1 MLYFHFILRWSLNM
15 EIILIVVGI
24 LVGTLSGFF
33 GIGGG
38 MILVP
43 ILLLLGIDIKEAIA
57 ISIVQMVFSSI
68 YGSYLN
74 YKKGSLII
82 GEGVWVGFG
91 GFVGGAIGAYGST
104 FLSPKALEYLFF
116 SLLIFALYRLFS
128 AKISESNI
136 VKVLDR
142 KILFIVGLMIGIF
155 AISLGVGGSILL
167 TPILVGFLHYPIKKA
182 VSAGLFFVAFSSV
195 AGLFIK
201 LSSGSIDMEKSLYV
215 AIASLIGVYGGIWL
229 KDHVSASNHKIYLL
243 IMYGIAMLILM
254 KKIFL
259 G

>member
-1 MLYFHFILRWSLNM
+1 MELSLIL
-15 EIILIVVGI
+15 VGI

-38 MILVP
+38 MVLVP
-43 ILLLLGIDIKEAIA
+43 ILMLLGIDIKEAIS

-74 YKKGSLII
+74 HRKGSLIL
-82 GEGVWVGFG
+82 GEGIWVGIGGFFG
-91 GFVGGAIGAYGST
+91 GFIGAYVSILVSAT
-104 FLSPKALEYLFF
+104 FLEYLFM
-116 SLLIFALYRLFS
+116 SLLVFALYRLFAS
-128 AKISESNI
+128 KLKDDGSVKTLNPI
-136 VKVLDR
+136 V
-142 KILFIVGLMIGIF
+142 LFSVGGMIGIF

-195 AGLFIK
+195 AGL
-201 LSSGSIDMEKSLYV
+201 LSHLSVGHVDLEKGLYV
-215 AIASLIGVYGGIWL
+215 AVASLLGVYGGIWL
-229 KDHVSASNHKIYLL
+229 KDHVSSSKHKLYLL
-243 IMYGIAMLILM
+243 IMYGVALLILM
-254 KKIFL
+254 KKMFL

>member
-1 MLYFHFILRWSLNM
+1 M
-15 EIILIVVGI
+15 EIILILVGV

-43 ILLLLGIDIKEAIA
+43 ILMLLGIDIKTAIG

-74 YKKGSLII
+74 HKKGSLVI
-82 GEGVWVGFG
+82 GEGIWVGVG
-91 GFVGGAIGAYGST
+91 GFVGGFIGAYVSLLVPE
-104 FLSPKALEYLFF
+104 FILEYLFL

-128 AKISESNI
+128 AK
-136 VKVLDR
+136 VKDDNSVVKTLDPLVL
-142 KILFIVGLMIGIF
+142 FTVGGIIGVF

-167 TPILVGFLHYPIKKA
+167 TPILAGFLHYPIKKA
-182 VSAGLFFVAFSSV
+182 VSAGLFFVVFSSL
-195 AGLFIK
+195 AGLISH
-201 LSSGSIDMEKSLYV
+201 LSVGHIDLEKGLFV
-215 AIASLIGVYGGIWL
+215 AVASLFGVFIGIWL
-229 KDHVSASNHKIYLL
+229 KDHVNSSQHKLYLL
-243 IMYGIAMLILM
+243 IMYLVALLILV
-254 KKIFL
+254 KKMFL